1 MSDTNGRMCIIVTK
15 GALDWAYPPFILAST
30 AAAMDMDV
38 TLFFT
43 FYGLTLLKR
52 RLDLRVSTLGNA
64 AMEMPIMGGHMRM
77 PPIVGML
84 PGMETIATSMMR
96 KLIQKKGVAPVEQL
110 RQECIEQGVKMIAC
124 QMILELFE
132 LDRDDLIDGL
142 EYAGGRHLYRSGAWR
157 EHQSLHL
164 TARQVDLCELV
175 RVPSRSYSCSG
186 RSPGSIR
193 PPAASRGLAF
203 TRRPIYRAA

>member
-15 GALDWAYPPFILAST
+15 GSLDWAYPPFILAST

-52 RLDLRVSTLGNA
+52 RLDLRLSTLGNA
-64 AMEMPIMGGHMRM
+64 AMEMPIMGAHMRM

-124 QMILELFE
+124 QMTLELFE
-132 LDRDDLIDGL
+132 FGRDDLIDGL
-142 EYAGGRHLYRSGAWR
+142 EYAGAATYIDRAHGATIN
-157 EHQSLHL
+157 LF
-164 TARQVDLCELV
+164 
-175 RVPSRSYSCSG
+175 
-186 RSPGSIR
+186 I
-193 PPAASRGLAF
+193 
-203 TRRPIYRAA
+203 